1 MEAGPQRPRRKA
13 QPKHAWTLWASASA
27 LGLDVSISVRKAL
40 MARTRSAAA
49 GCRILSRK
57 AAKVSGC
64 VDGDKL
70 SAAGGTLPAPPLSPP
85 GAAMCCGCVVT
96 APGSWLGE
104 TQRQVRR
111 GVLEPVELGEG
122 QALC

>member
-64 VDGDKL
+64 V
-70 SAAGGTLPAPPLSPP
+70 GTSHSLRHFQHTNLH
-85 GAAMCCGCVVT
+85 
-96 APGSWLGE
+96 
-104 TQRQVRR
+104 R
-111 GVLEPVELGEG
+111 GIFRP
-122 QALC
+122 CD